1 MHISTE
7 KEDSLSIA
15 PIRIALREIRIQE

>member
-7 KEDSLSIA
+7 KEDSLSILF
-15 PIRIALREIRIQE
+15 IRIALREIRIQE